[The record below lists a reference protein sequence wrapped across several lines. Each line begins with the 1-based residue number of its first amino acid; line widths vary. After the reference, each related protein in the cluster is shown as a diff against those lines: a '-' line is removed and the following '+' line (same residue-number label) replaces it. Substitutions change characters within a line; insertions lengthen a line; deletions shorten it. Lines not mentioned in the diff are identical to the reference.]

1 MKTNNLIEMIN
12 LGMEYKN
19 NKILK
24 NINLQ
29 IERGDFV
36 FLIGKSGSGKTALI
50 ELIQGRRIY
59 NTGNLKVNNKELSQY
74 DYKELQK
81 LRKMMGIVFQDSRL
95 IEEWTVYENIS
106 YKLEYLGY
114 PLSLIQ
120 SRIKEVTFELGI
132 NSYMR
137 SLPINLSGGERQR
150 VNIARAIVSNPRLII
165 ADEPTSNLDMD
176 NSKKVFEILKKMNK
190 NGATIIMST
199 HDPHFIEESD
209 FRVIK
214 LDRGEKVH
222 DQYGDNYFV

>member
-1 MKTNNLIEMIN
+1 MKTSNLIEMIN

-29 IERGDFV
+29 IEQGDFV
-36 FLIGKSGSGKTALI
+36 FLIGKSGSGKTALL

-59 NTGNLKVNNKELSQY
+59 NTGNLKVNNNELSQY

-106 YKLEYLGY
+106 YRLEYLGY
-114 PLSLIQ
+114 PFSLIQ
-120 SRIKEVTFELGI
+120 SRVKEITFELGI
-132 NSYMR
+132 DNYMR
-137 SLPINLSGGERQR
+137 SLPSNLSGGERQR
-150 VNIARAIVSNPRLII
+150 VNIARAIVSDPRIII
-165 ADEPTSNLDMD
+165 ADEPTSNLDME
-176 NSKKVFEILKKMNK
+176 NSNKVFEILKRMNK
-190 NGATIIMST
+190 NGATVIMST

-209 FRVIK
+209 FRVVK

-222 DQYGDNYFV
+222 DQYGNNYFV

>member
-1 MKTNNLIEMIN
+1 MKTSNLIEMIN

-29 IERGDFV
+29 IEQGDFV
-36 FLIGKSGSGKTALI
+36 FLIGKSGSGKTALL

-59 NTGNLKVNNKELSQY
+59 NTGNLKVNNNELSEY
-74 DYKELQK
+74 DYKGLQK

-114 PLSLIQ
+114 PFSLIQ
-120 SRIKEVTFELGI
+120 SRVKEITFELGI
-132 NSYMR
+132 DNYMR
-137 SLPINLSGGERQR
+137 SLPSNLSGGERQR
-150 VNIARAIVSNPRLII
+150 VNIARAIVSDPRIII
-165 ADEPTSNLDMD
+165 ADEPTSNLDME
-176 NSKKVFEILKKMNK
+176 NSKKVFEILKRMNK
-190 NGATIIMST
+190 NGATVIMST

-209 FRVIK
+209 FRVVK

-222 DQYGDNYFV
+222 DQYGNNYFV